1 MFEAAAEVVVHT
13 AKEAVEQRGR
23 FTIALSGGSTP
34 KSLFNLLAT
43 NARTV
48 LPWDRMFFF
57 WGDERHVPPTDPD
70 SNYRMA
76 EEAMLSKIPVAAG
89 NVFRIPAENPDAAA
103 AADAYEQT
111 LRKFFQLEPGEVP
124 IFDLILL
131 GMGPD
136 GHTASLFPGSAG
148 LQEKT
153 RLVIANWVDKLKTSR
168 LTLTLPVLNA
178 ARCVAF
184 LVSGT
189 DKAAVL
195 KTVFEE
201 DCPVEQYPSKLIRP
215 NRGKLIWLV
224 DRAAASELSNESLTF
239 RKSIRASRRFPS
251 NLCRVRVR
259 RAARDGGSAQTRGCR
274 PRPQPAIPS
283 RGRQIHRRWRSGC
296 GA

>member
-1 MFEAAAEVVVHT
+1 MEIRVLTTPQELFEAAAEEVLRA

-23 FTIALSGGSTP
+23 FAIALPGGSTP

-48 LPWDRMFFF
+48 MPWDRTFFF

-76 EEAMLSKIPVAAG
+76 EEIMLSKIPVAAG

-103 AADAYEQT
+103 AAEAYEQT
-111 LRKFFQLEPGEVP
+111 LRKFFQLEPGRVP
-124 IFDLILL
+124 VFDLILL

-148 LQEKT
+148 LQEEN

-189 DKAAVL
+189 DKAPALHAVL
-195 KTVFEE
+195 EGEVAG
-201 DCPVEQYPSKLIRP
+201 EQYPSKLIRP
-215 NRGKLIWLV
+215 VDGKLIWLI
-224 DRAAASELSNESLTF
+224 DRAAASQLRNPT
-239 RKSIRASRRFPS
+239 
-251 NLCRVRVR
+251 
-259 RAARDGGSAQTRGCR
+259 GT
-274 PRPQPAIPS
+274 
-283 RGRQIHRRWRSGC
+283 
-296 GA
+296 

>member
-1 MFEAAAEVVVHT
+1 MEIRVLTTPQELFEAAAEEVLQA
-13 AKEAVEQRGR
+13 AKGAVEQRGR

-48 LPWDRMFFF
+48 LPWDRTFFF

-76 EEAMLSKIPVAAG
+76 EETMLSKIPVAAG
-89 NVFRIPAENPDAAA
+89 NVFRIPTENPDAAA
-103 AADAYEQT
+103 AAEAYEQT
-111 LRKFFQLEPGEVP
+111 LRKFFQLGPGEFPV
-124 IFDLILL
+124 FDLILL

-136 GHTASLFPGSAG
+136 GHTASLFPDSVG
-148 LQEKT
+148 LHENT

-195 KTVFEE
+195 KSVLEE
-201 DCPVEQYPSKLIRP
+201 DAPAEQYPSKLIRP
-215 NRGKLIWLV
+215 NNGKLIWLV
-224 DRAAASELSNESLTF
+224 DRAA
-239 RKSIRASRRFPS
+239 
-251 NLCRVRVR
+251 
-259 RAARDGGSAQTRGCR
+259 GSALTTKN
-274 PRPQPAIPS
+274 
-283 RGRQIHRRWRSGC
+283 
-296 GA
+296 